1 MLVLTRKKYEIEEP
15 IRLEDEN
22 GNVLYE
28 LTMQITDDEMLEIK
42 KILFSDAESR
52 KKEYLKASIEQKK
65 KMEENLDTEIKEKS
79 EDFERICFK
88 EHREKLKDLAG
99 EYKYGELVES
109 VMYFFINFFV
119 EKQIKPLNTGIMSLK
134 KIMSNSMK

>member
-28 LTMQITDDEMLEIK
+28 LTMQITDDEMLKIK
-42 KILFSDAESR
+42 KILFSDAERR

-99 EYKYGELVES
+99 EYKYDVLVES
-109 VMYFFINFFV
+109 EMYFFINFFV
-119 EKQIKPLNTGIMSLK
+119 
-134 KIMSNSMK
+134 